1 MRTVGAVAAYLV
13 VFAAMGYPLIQT
25 ANETARDFQKPA
37 PQAGDT
43 NRQASDSLSTF
54 IQRASDYAKVDMISR
69 SNDKAIEIKGNDAAL
84 FNDRGALYEE
94 LGGYDQAIELNPNYA
109 LAFSNRCSAQYKKD
123 YQIAINDC
131 GRAIRLD
138 QSGVSAY
145 IVRGD
150 ASPSAERRRRAKR
163 L

>member
-1 MRTVGAVAAYLV
+1 
-13 VFAAMGYPLIQT
+13 MGYPLIQT

-54 IQRASDYAKVDMISR
+54 IQRASDYARVDMISR

>member
-54 IQRASDYAKVDMISR
+54 IQRASDYARVDMISR

>member
-25 ANETARDFQKPA
+25 ANETARNFQKPA

-54 IQRASDYAKVDMISR
+54 IQRASDYARVDMISR

>member
-1 MRTVGAVAAYLV
+1 
-13 VFAAMGYPLIQT
+13 
-25 ANETARDFQKPA
+25 
-37 PQAGDT
+37 
-43 NRQASDSLSTF
+43 
-54 IQRASDYAKVDMISR
+54 MISR

>member
-1 MRTVGAVAAYLV
+1 MPGS
-13 VFAAMGYPLIQT
+13 
-25 ANETARDFQKPA
+25 
-37 PQAGDT
+37 T
-43 NRQASDSLSTF
+43 N
-54 IQRASDYAKVDMISR
+54 MISR

-138 QSGVSAY
+138 QSGVSASSE
-145 IVRGD
+145 VTPLHLQKD
-150 ASPSAERRRRAKR
+150 ADALNDYSQAIKQAPNPAAAIFGRAPG

>member
-1 MRTVGAVAAYLV
+1 MPGS
-13 VFAAMGYPLIQT
+13 
-25 ANETARDFQKPA
+25 
-37 PQAGDT
+37 T
-43 NRQASDSLSTF
+43 N
-54 IQRASDYAKVDMISR
+54 MISR

-84 FNDRGALYEE
+84 FNDRGALREE
-94 LGGYDQAIELNPNYA
+94 LGGYDQAIDNYEKAIELNPNYA

-131 GRAIRLD
+131 GRAIQLD

-145 IVRGD
+145 LVRGD

>member
-1 MRTVGAVAAYLV
+1 VRTVGAVAAYLV

-54 IQRASDYAKVDMISR
+54 IQRASDYARVDMISR